1 MKMNISWQESFSIGI
16 GEIDVQHRKIISIIN
31 SALAENKE
39 ALADGHSS
47 EKYIR
52 LLDEGH
58 DSHFACEEAY
68 MLGFGY
74 HKYKQH
80 KAQHDMF
87 REKIKMGKE
96 LTGEQAREFLRT
108 ISEELAL
115 HIMEADRE
123 MAEFF
128 QSKKR

>member
-1 MKMNISWQESFSIGI
+1 MNIHWQESFSIGI
-16 GEIDVQHRKIISIIN
+16 GDIDVQHRKIISIIN
-31 SALAENKE
+31 KALE
-39 ALADGHSS
+39 
-47 EKYIR
+47 EKQEEEQEGNSPEHYIK

-58 DSHFACEEAY
+58 DTHFATEEAY

-74 HKYKQH
+74 HRYKQH

-87 REKIKMGKE
+87 REKIKMGKA
-96 LTGEQAREFLRT
+96 LTGGQARDFLRT

-123 MAEFF
+123 MAEYF